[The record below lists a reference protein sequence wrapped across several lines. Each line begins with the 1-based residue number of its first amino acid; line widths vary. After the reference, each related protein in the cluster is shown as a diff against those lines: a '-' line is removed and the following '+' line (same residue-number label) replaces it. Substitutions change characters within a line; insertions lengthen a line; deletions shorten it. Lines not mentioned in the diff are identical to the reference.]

1 MEKKSMYHK
10 KEVYEKRFFSVLF
23 YRETTI
29 NVGISFSSYKPFR
42 LSLYLG

>member
-1 MEKKSMYHK
+1 MYHK

-29 NVGISFSSYKPFR
+29 NVGTH
-42 LSLYLG
+42 LVATNHLGYLCT